1 MYVCLYLNIKY
12 SKMKE
17 KEKAPRRRQSCLQAN
32 GERGIFGENVAA
44 AFHIAHDLYR

>member
-1 MYVCLYLNIKY
+1 MHILKY
-12 SKMKE
+12 KIFE
-17 KEKAPRRRQSCLQAN
+17 NEDEAPRRRQSCLQAN